1 VGLERNLAGTDEKDL
16 PTAQSQTPAD
26 ARISRPH
33 GDPRRTQRAQTP
45 TDQGPLAA
53 GYHDPAEAAGLA
65 RPRAPFS
72 FRAEDKLRRSG
83 EFLRLQRTGVRY
95 QTAHFVCFAARLDDS
110 DHTRL
115 GVTVSRRIGKAVVR
129 NRIKRRVRECF
140 RLQLRQMLPPRTALV
155 VIARSGAGNLRTP
168 AIQAELETAI
178 LNLKGR
184 LT

>member
-1 VGLERNLAGTDEKDL
+1 LAGTDEKDL

-53 GYHDPAEAAGLA
+53 GYHYPAEAAGLR
-65 RPRAPFS
+65 RPRAPLS

-95 QTAHFVCFAARLDDS
+95 QTAHFVCFAVRLDDS

-155 VIARSGAGNLRTP
+155 VIARRGAGNLRTP

>member
-1 VGLERNLAGTDEKDL
+1 LA
-16 PTAQSQTPAD
+16 S
-26 ARISRPH
+26 
-33 GDPRRTQRAQTP
+33 
-45 TDQGPLAA
+45 
-53 GYHDPAEAAGLA
+53 GYHYPAEAAGLA
-65 RPRAPFS
+65 RRRPPLS
-72 FRAEDKLRRSG
+72 FTAEDKIRHSG

-95 QTAHFVCFAARLDDS
+95 QTAHFVFFASRLPDS

-129 NRIKRRVRECF
+129 NRIKRRLRECF
-140 RLQLRQMLPPRTALV
+140 RLRLRPMLPPGTALAV
-155 VIARSGAGNLRTP
+155 TARSGAGGLRTP

>member
-1 VGLERNLAGTDEKDL
+1 MSLERNLAGTDEKDL

-45 TDQGPLAA
+45 TDEGPEAA
-53 GYHDPAEAAGLA
+53 GYHNPAEAAGLA
-65 RPRAPFS
+65 RPRAPLS

-95 QTAHFVCFAARLDDS
+95 QTAHFVCFAATLRNS
-110 DHTRL
+110 DHSRL

-129 NRIKRRVRECF
+129 NRIKRRLRECF
-140 RLQLRQMLPPRTALV
+140 
-155 VIARSGAGNLRTP
+155 IGAGDLRTP

>member
-1 VGLERNLAGTDEKDL
+1 LAGTDEKDL

-45 TDQGPLAA
+45 TDEGPEAA
-53 GYHDPAEAAGLA
+53 GYHHPAEAARLA
-65 RPRAPFS
+65 RPRSPLS

-95 QTAHFVCFAARLDDS
+95 QTTHFVFFASRLRDS
-110 DHTRL
+110 DRSRL

-129 NRIKRRVRECF
+129 NRIKRRLRECF
-140 RLQLRQMLPPRTALV
+140 RLRLRSMLPPGTALA
-155 VIARSGAGNLRTP
+155 VIARIGAGDLRIP

-178 LNLKGR
+178 LDLKGR

>member
-1 VGLERNLAGTDEKDL
+1 MAGTDEKDV

-26 ARISRPH
+26 TRISRPH
-33 GDPRRTQRAQTP
+33 GDPRRTQRTQTP
-45 TDQGPLAA
+45 ADQGPEAL
-53 GYHDPAEAAGLA
+53 GYHYTAEAAGLT
-65 RPRAPFS
+65 RPRAPLS

-95 QTAHFVCFAARLDDS
+95 QTAHFVFYAARLPDS

-129 NRIKRRVRECF
+129 NRIKRRLRECF
-140 RLQLRQMLPPRTALV
+140 RLRLRPMLPLGTALA
-155 VIARSGAGNLRTP
+155 VIARIGAGHLRTP

>member
-1 VGLERNLAGTDEKDL
+1 MSLERNLAGTDEKDL

-33 GDPRRTQRAQTP
+33 GDARRTQRAQTP
-45 TDQGPLAA
+45 TDQGPEAA
-53 GYHDPAEAAGLA
+53 GYHYPAEAARLA
-65 RPRAPFS
+65 RPRAPLS

-95 QTAHFVCFAARLDDS
+95 QTVHFVFFASKLADG
-110 DHTRL
+110 DHSRL

-129 NRIKRRVRECF
+129 NRIKRRLRECF
-140 RLQLRQMLPPRTALV
+140 RLRLRPMLPPGTALA
-155 VIARSGAGNLRTP
+155 VIARIGAGDLRTP

>member
-1 VGLERNLAGTDEKDL
+1 MAGTDEKDL

-53 GYHDPAEAAGLA
+53 GYHYPAEAAGLA
-65 RPRAPFS
+65 QPRAPFS

-95 QTAHFVCFAARLDDS
+95 QTAHFVCFAARLSDS

-115 GVTVSRRIGKAVVR
+115 GVTVSRRIGRAVVR
-129 NRIKRRVRECF
+129 NRIKRRLRECF
-140 RLQLRQMLPPRTALV
+140 RLRLRPMLPPGTALV
-155 VIARSGAGNLRTP
+155 VIARSGAGKLRTP